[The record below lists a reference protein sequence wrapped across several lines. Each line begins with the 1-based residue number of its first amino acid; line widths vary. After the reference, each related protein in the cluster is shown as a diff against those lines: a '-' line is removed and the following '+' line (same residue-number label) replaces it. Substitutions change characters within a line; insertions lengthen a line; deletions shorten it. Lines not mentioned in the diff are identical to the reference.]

1 MKKNDNMLY
10 NAINLV
16 KENLTKI
23 ALATFILGSSVGA
36 NAQIIH
42 KEERFMNDHK
52 WKLGLGVNMMD
63 MNFNETE
70 APEGA
75 ETLMMAIP
83 SKITLGYEVAKNLT
97 IEAGFSM
104 NKIEAGNFS
113 NGELILAD
121 KDIYTVDGSLLYSLG
136 GLFNLPVVDPYVK
149 AGIGYLGFGDRNYTS
164 ASVGGGL
171 NFWIADFGFMKDYRY
186 PSEKWYSKFGLNVEV
201 VGRKNIS
208 NDNPGSHAQYSAGI
222 FYML

>member
-1 MKKNDNMLY
+1 MKKNNNTLL
-10 NAINLV
+10 NVVSLV
-16 KENLTKI
+16 KKNLTKI
-23 ALATFILGSSVGA
+23 ALATFIVGTSIGA

-42 KEERFMNDHK
+42 KEERFMNDYK
-52 WKLGLGVNMMD
+52 WKFGLGVNMMD
-63 MNFNETE
+63 MNFNESVT
-70 APEGA
+70 PEGA
-75 ETLMMAIP
+75 ETLMMTIP
-83 SKITLGYEVAKNLT
+83 SKITLGYEVAKNFS

-104 NKIEAGNFS
+104 NKIEAGNVA
-113 NGELILAD
+113 NGEVILVD
-121 KDIYTVDGSLLYSLG
+121 KDIYMVDGSLLYSLG